1 MFNENFNAKREGR
14 YIGFAV
20 AYDLDEI
27 DAVFIPA
34 AFESA
39 ARKAEMELDDFL
51 DVVFNPKRPMIE
63 MMDYLAEAIGQV
75 QQAA

>member
-20 AYDLDEI
+20 AYDLDEL

-34 AFESA
+34 AFEAA
-39 ARKAEMELDDFL
+39 ARKAEMELDEFL

-63 MMDYLAEAIGQV
+63 MMNYLAEAIGQA

>member
-63 MMDYLAEAIGQV
+63 MREYLADAIGQA
-75 QQAA
+75 QQVA

>member
-20 AYDLDEI
+20 AYDLDEL

-34 AFESA
+34 AFEAA
-39 ARKAEMELDDFL
+39 ARKADMELDDFL
-51 DVVFNPKRPMIE
+51 DVVFHPKRPMIE
-63 MMDYLAEAIGQV
+63 MMDYLADAIGQA

>member
-20 AYDLDEI
+20 AYDLNEI
-27 DAVFIPA
+27 DAAFIPA
-34 AFESA
+34 AFEAA
-39 ARKAEMELDDFL
+39 ARKAEIELDDFL
-51 DVVFNPKRPMIE
+51 DVVFNPRRPMIE
-63 MMDYLAEAIGQV
+63 MMDYLAEAIGQA

>member
-1 MFNENFNAKREGR
+1 MINAKREGR
-14 YIGFAV
+14 YIGFAA
-20 AYDLDEI
+20 AYGLDPL
-27 DAVFIPA
+27 DAVLIPA
-34 AFESA
+34 AFEVA

-63 MMDYLAEAIGQV
+63 MMDYLAECIGQL